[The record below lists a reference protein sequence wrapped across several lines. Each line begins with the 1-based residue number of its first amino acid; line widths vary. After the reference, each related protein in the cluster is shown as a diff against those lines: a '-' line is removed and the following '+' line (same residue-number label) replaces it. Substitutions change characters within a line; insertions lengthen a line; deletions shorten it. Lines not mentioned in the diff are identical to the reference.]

1 MMPFFIKLDTS
12 IRVEVLVTATSTVD
26 YIEAIGTFQ
35 TPGEFYLDNFV
46 NIF

>member
-1 MMPFFIKLDTS
+1 MKLDTS
-12 IRVEVLVTATSTVD
+12 IRVEVLVTAASTVD
-26 YIEAIGTFQ
+26 LIDSAGTFQ